1 MLVLL
6 TLQMLDLRGTNLVY
20 LLEVFCVENENRTRS
35 IYSQWMSGSFESL
48 DEKKH
53 GKS

>member
-6 TLQMLDLRGTNLVY
+6 TLQMLDLRGTNLIY
-20 LLEVFCVENENRTRS
+20 MLEVFCVETENRTRY
-35 IYSQWMSGSFESL
+35 IYSQRMSSSFESL